1 LHRPCQRATN
11 FWWHLTS
18 QRLSDNWPL
27 GALSPLELCC
37 RILRGCS
44 SFNCTNMTTVGAP
57 EKVYEC
63 VSSDAFNCLPKSQ
76 FAAAMRTGLT
86 DANRLHGVLYELGE
100 VRRTDIF
107 QLKTGLDNSARRR
120 HPVTIRRNCTRQ
132 LCDNSC
138 LRNTYGPPKCSISS
152 LSAVPL
158 PPPMNQ
164 HSPIIVL
171 SLWVGTDNDKTK
183 FWL

>member
-1 LHRPCQRATN
+1 
-11 FWWHLTS
+11 
-18 QRLSDNWPL
+18 
-27 GALSPLELCC
+27 
-37 RILRGCS
+37 
-44 SFNCTNMTTVGAP
+44 MTTVGAP

-120 HPVTIRRNCTRQ
+120 HPVTIRRTAQDNCVTIVASETHTDVQ
-132 LCDNSC
+132 
-138 LRNTYGPPKCSISS
+138 YIFPKCSTAAAADEPAFADYRPFT
-152 LSAVPL
+152 LGGDR
-158 PPPMNQ
+158 Q
-164 HSPIIVL
+164 
-171 SLWVGTDNDKTK
+171 
-183 FWL
+183 